1 MLFDDCGHSYTIKS
15 IGSTGTTWRCTARH
29 KTPCPAIVR
38 QVGDDFNPK
47 NTHNHEVVVE
57 REAAAVLSTKVKDKA
72 RAAPRKA
79 AMAIVE
85 EKMAEVKEK
94 FAAVIPKA

>member
-1 MLFDDCGHSYTIKS
+1 M
-15 IGSTGTTWRCTARH
+15 
-29 KTPCPAIVR
+29 V
-38 QVGDDFNPK
+38 VG
-47 NTHNHEVVVE
+47 
-57 REAAAVLSTKVKDKA
+57 REAAAVLSTNVKDKA